1 MRSFLSEFTRD
12 IDKSRTVVVMDEDGL
27 APPRQY
33 ELAPHAIIIRGIGLV
48 LAVVVLTFAVVA
60 LTPIR
65 QLIPGYSTDQMR
77 RDAMDNASRLV
88 QLEDS
93 LRLQSEYLSHLRS
106 VVTGAV
112 VDSVLPALTP
122 APPSDP
128 VGMQPAAV
136 SRTDEEGGAP
146 PAGDAG
152 ARALQTR
159 PVAYNPQSVATRA
172 GGISLPTLP
181 PVEGF
186 VTRPYNAQNEHFA
199 VDIAVSEG
207 TSVRSIGD
215 GYVVLADWTQAGG
228 YAVAIQHAGGYVSVY
243 KHNSE
248 LLKQVGDRVRGQEPI
263 ARSGNT
269 GEVTT
274 GPHLHFELWRDGIPQ
289 NPRDYILGW

>member
-33 ELAPHAIIIRGIGLV
+33 ELAPHAVILRGVGLV
-48 LAVVVLTFAVVA
+48 LAVVILTFAVVA

-77 RDAMDNASRLV
+77 SDAMNNAARLV

-112 VDSVLPALTP
+112 SDTVLPALTP
-122 APPSDP
+122 APPST
-128 VGMQPAAV
+128 PAEIQTAA
-136 SRTDEEGGAP
+136 EAAGGES
-146 PAGDAG
+146 DAG
-152 ARALQTR
+152 QVTAGEARALQTT
-159 PVAYNPQSVATRA
+159 PVTYASQGGAARA

-186 VTRPYNAQNEHFA
+186 VTRPYNSRDEHFA
-199 VDIAVSEG
+199 VDVAVSEG
-207 TSVRSIGD
+207 TSVRSIGN

-228 YAVAIQHAGGYVSVY
+228 YAVAIQHAGGYVTVY

-248 LLKQVGDRVRGQEPI
+248 LLKQVGDRVRAQEPI

-289 NPRDYILGW
+289 DPREYILGW